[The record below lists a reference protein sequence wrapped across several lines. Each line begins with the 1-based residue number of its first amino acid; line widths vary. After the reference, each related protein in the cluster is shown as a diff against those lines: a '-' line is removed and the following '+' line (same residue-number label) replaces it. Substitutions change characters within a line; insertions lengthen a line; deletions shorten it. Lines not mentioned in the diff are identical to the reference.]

1 MTDNFDDFIK
11 EMDLKIEK
19 LLDLIE
25 KQNKSEEVET
35 INSLSNKNNLKIQ
48 LGHNDYVL
56 ETHRDLNAITYV
68 TTLELIK
75 KVLMDM
81 QDKHKDKILRNSPYE
96 LILSEIEPAL
106 DDLTL
111 DSLMLVVEQYKS
123 ISEIS
128 EGKIPSSEHIKVEKE
143 IRTRHKEFQK
153 VIKRG

>member
-1 MTDNFDDFIK
+1 MDSNSFDNLNAYINNLFAESK
-11 EMDLKIEK
+11 QKK
-19 LLDLIE
+19 E
-25 KQNKSEEVET
+25 KQE
-35 INSLSNKNNLKIQ
+35 SLKQQ
-48 LGHNDYVL
+48 LGHNNYVL

-75 KVLMDM
+75 EVLMDM
-81 QDKHKDKILRNSPYE
+81 QDKHKDKILHNNPYE

-123 ISEIS
+123 ISEIN
-128 EGKIPSSEHIKVEKE
+128 EGKVKFSEYRKKEKE
-143 IRTRHKEFQK
+143 IRNRHSEFQK

>member
-1 MTDNFDDFIK
+1 M
-11 EMDLKIEK
+11 LKTAK
-19 LLDLIE
+19 
-25 KQNKSEEVET
+25 
-35 INSLSNKNNLKIQ
+35 
-48 LGHNDYVL
+48 
-56 ETHRDLNAITYV
+56 DLNAITYV

-75 KVLMDM
+75 EVLIDM

-128 EGKIPSSEHIKVEKE
+128 EGKIPFSEHRKVEKE
-143 IRTRHKEFQK
+143 IKTRHKEFQK
-153 VIKRG
+153 VISRH